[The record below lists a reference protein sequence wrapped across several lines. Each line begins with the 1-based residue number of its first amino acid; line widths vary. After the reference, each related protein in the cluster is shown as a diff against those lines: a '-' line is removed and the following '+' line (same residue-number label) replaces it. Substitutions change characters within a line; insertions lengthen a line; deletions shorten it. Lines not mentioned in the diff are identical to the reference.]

1 MVKVYY
7 PWQISLIWIHFWTL
21 LLNFGKNMYLTWI
34 TSPGEKDEE
43 SSKLGTL
50 YSGKFGHSG
59 RFAPLPCT
67 VYLVINFVPM
77 PETWSQ

>member
-43 SSKLGTL
+43 SRKLGTV
-50 YSGKFGHSG
+50 YSAKIAYSW

-67 VYLVINFVPM
+67 VYLVLYNVM
-77 PETWSQ
+77 